1 MTTPNKTPSIET
13 NRNNFILKR
22 LTNKILGLKKIYFDE
37 QSIIIKGCEHLRS
50 VPGQHWRSK
59 IHLLFHDAGLPRFYI
74 LDLFADKDPTTITIQ
89 LITYRAKLFV
99 HSVLSDFFK
108 TQKKNNIKVSIKS

>member
-13 NRNNFILKR
+13 IRNKFILKR
-22 LTNKILGLKKIYFDE
+22 LTNKILRLKKIYFDE

-74 LDLFADKDPTTITIQ
+74 LDLFTDKDPTTITIQ